1 MALTEEKCIPCKG
14 GEPPLGPEEA
24 RALHIQVPEWTLHEK
39 SLEREFTFKD
49 FREAIAF
56 INRVADIAEAE
67 GHHPDISIFYNKV
80 RLELSTHKIGGLSRN
95 DFILA
100 AKIDQVVAG

>member
-1 MALTEEKCIPCKG
+1 MNLVEEQCIPCKG
-14 GEPPLGPEEA
+14 GEPPLSPIEA
-24 RALHIQVPEWTLHEK
+24 KALAVQTPNWTVMETAI
-39 SLEREFTFKD
+39 EREFRFKD

-67 GHHPDISIFYNKV
+67 GHHPDIYVYYNRVK
-80 RLELSTHKIGGLSRN
+80 LTLSTHKIGGLSRN

-100 AKIDQVVAG
+100 AKIDQMEE